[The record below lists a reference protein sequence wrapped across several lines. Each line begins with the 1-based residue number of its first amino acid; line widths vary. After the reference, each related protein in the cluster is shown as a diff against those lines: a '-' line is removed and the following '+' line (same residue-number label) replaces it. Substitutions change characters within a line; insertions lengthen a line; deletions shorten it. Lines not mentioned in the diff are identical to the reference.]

1 MANLILASKRVVKSG
16 EEMWHVYRSEDG
28 QKSGEFYLSTAQ
40 KALKYAFLL
49 RKRTGAVIPKPIY
62 NKLMAD
68 VKAAQQEQPAQEA
81 GDAPAAGEL
90 SAEAEAVNTHRALVK
105 QYNEMREKH
114 PDCILLFRNGDFYTA
129 MDEDAEVVAEVC
141 GLVVTRV
148 DEIFH
153 YNKPVVYTAFPAHAL
168 DTYLPKLVRAG
179 KRVAICDQLTAPK
192 K

>member
-105 QYNEMREKH
+105 QYNE
-114 PDCILLFRNGDFYTA
+114 
-129 MDEDAEVVAEVC
+129 
-141 GLVVTRV
+141 
-148 DEIFH
+148 
-153 YNKPVVYTAFPAHAL
+153 
-168 DTYLPKLVRAG
+168 
-179 KRVAICDQLTAPK
+179 
-192 K
+192 